1 MRPASRMESFRLSL
15 PPGTLDSWNMPPH
28 RRGAV
33 SVHVRSAGLR
43 RNQSSVLSR
52 RIPLTRI
59 GSSVSARTRGKS
71 ASAVRTIWCKTRL
84 SPRAC
89 SRTARRLI
97 ELTTSRSNL
106 SSGFIWRNASRA
118 GGSEREVPRAFA
130 VRLAPTAV
138 LLTSSDTGGRR
149 AMSTAGGTKGISTN
163 QPSYSAAPGSINP
176 SLAIIVRD
184 RHLGQVHSVEERDTP
199 RRHGSSPNDIQNL
212 EDCRSTTFGRRR
224 SEEENAP
231 GGKSVHWQANPA
243 SPSSDMPV
251 ESFYRWASEPHLRP
265 VPGTAGQRLILTC
278 TKLRALTTG
287 FRETD

>member
-33 SVHVRSAGLR
+33 SVHVRSVGLR

-59 GSSVSARTRGKS
+59 GSSVSARTRGES
-71 ASAVRTIWCKTRL
+71 ASVFRTTWCKRRL

-149 AMSTAGGTKGISTN
+149 AMDTAGGTKGISTN
-163 QPSYSAAPGSINP
+163 QSSSSPAPGSINP
-176 SLAIIVRD
+176 SLAIIARD
-184 RHLGQVHSVEERDTP
+184 RQWVKAPFVLSTNTRKQGPTQSRQRGSDHPAEERREAP
-199 RRHGSSPNDIQNL
+199 RIELRTRGML
-212 EDCRSTTFGRRR
+212 
-224 SEEENAP
+224 
-231 GGKSVHWQANPA
+231 PA
-243 SPSSDMPV
+243 ECPLTRFDYGAVAVSPS
-251 ESFYRWASEPHLRP
+251 RP
-265 VPGTAGQRLILTC
+265 FRAPRSKEQVPDSHRIERRQ
-278 TKLRALTTG
+278 
-287 FRETD
+287 